1 MNNANQISKQTQL
14 FGYIGEHAG
23 SSRFSTLLNKL
34 FKANQDD
41 FMMLPMNIRRDDFFF
56 TLSNM
61 KNSHVNGAILSNEY
75 VTQSLDIVDEASALA
90 RRSGMC
96 DIVFREGE
104 KLRGDIYSIRVLLE
118 QLKDFKATKIAII
131 GTNPHAKALSL
142 LACGFQLSYFN
153 DNLEELNSFCEEME
167 LHQPDLNRIA
177 PDMQIDLSGFDAVL
191 DFSELANFD
200 MVTKL
205 ALYNFDMKNT
215 QEYSALKSRAAQ
227 LGAEYRG
234 YESMIDALTQ
244 QAYRAIKKG

>member
-1 MNNANQISKQTQL
+1 
-14 FGYIGEHAG
+14 
-23 SSRFSTLLNKL
+23 
-34 FKANQDD
+34 
-41 FMMLPMNIRRDDFFF
+41 
-56 TLSNM
+56 
-61 KNSHVNGAILSNEY
+61 
-75 VTQSLDIVDEASALA
+75 
-90 RRSGMC
+90 
-96 DIVFREGE
+96 
-104 KLRGDIYSIRVLLE
+104 
-118 QLKDFKATKIAII
+118 
-131 GTNPHAKALSL
+131 LSL
-142 LACGFQLSYFN
+142 LACGFQLSYFS

-205 ALYNFDMKNT
+205 ALTNFDMKNT
-215 QEYSALKSRAAQ
+215 QEYSALKSRAVQ